1 MNTASPNVDITGMLL
16 AMLVIICLIFVFAWL
31 LKRISG
37 SVGFNN
43 KLIKVQ
49 SVSSLGVKE
58 KLVVVEVNG
67 QYLLLGVTPHQIS
80 LLKELDEAPTIDA
93 VPESSPFSDK
103 LKSLLRG
110 SDQWQDPGNPSKK

>member
-1 MNTASPNVDITGMLL
+1 MNTAAPSVDITGMIV
-16 AMLVIICLIFVFAWL
+16 AMLVILCLIIVCAWL

-37 SVGFNN
+37 RVGFNN
-43 KLIKVQ
+43 KLINVQ

-67 QYLLLGVTPHQIS
+67 HYLLLGVTPHQIS
-80 LLKELDEAPTIDA
+80 LLKELDD
-93 VPESSPFSDK
+93 VPANVTANESSPFSDK

-110 SDQWQDPGNPSKK
+110 SDQWQDPGKSSKE